1 MLLKLHRKQR
11 RLYIAAAV
19 FLLIIEILIE
29 RYVHDNFVRPYL
41 GDLLVVIL
49 IYAIVMACSK
59 IKVWTGAIAT
69 LLFSYAIETAQY
81 LQIVSL
87 LGLEENKFARIVIG
101 TSFSCWD
108 MLMYTLGFITVIIL
122 EKIITVK
129 SN

>member
-1 MLLKLHRKQR
+1 MLLKLHRKQKS
-11 RLYIAAAV
+11 LYIATAV
-19 FLLIIEILIE
+19 FLLIIEVLIE

-69 LLFSYAIETAQY
+69 LLFSYAVETAQY
-81 LQIVSL
+81 LQLVNL

-101 TSFSCWD
+101 TSFSWWD

-122 EKIITVK
+122 EKTISMN

>member
-1 MLLKLHRKQR
+1 MLLKLHRKQKA
-11 RLYIAAAV
+11 LYIAAAV
-19 FLLIIEILIE
+19 LLLIIEILIE
-29 RYVHDNFVRPYL
+29 RYAHDNFVRPYL

-59 IKVWTGAIAT
+59 IKVWTGAVAT

-87 LGLEENKFARIVIG
+87 LGLEGNKFARIVIG
-101 TSFSCWD
+101 TSFSWWD

-129 SN
+129 NN